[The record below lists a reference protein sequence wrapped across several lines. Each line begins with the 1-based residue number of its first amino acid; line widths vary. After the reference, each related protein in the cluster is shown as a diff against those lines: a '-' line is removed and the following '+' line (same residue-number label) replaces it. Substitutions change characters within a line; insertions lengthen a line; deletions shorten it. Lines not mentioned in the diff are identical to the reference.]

1 MQQSGNVSS
10 QNMYKDITT
19 SFMPSLSQ
27 RIVTCMYL
35 LTLVTE
41 IEKVWYLFYFWF
53 LIYPPLALVE
63 TLFRETVPLIY
74 KIGAYFNIEN

>member
-41 IEKVWYLFYFWF
+41 IEKV
-53 LIYPPLALVE
+53 
-63 TLFRETVPLIY
+63 
-74 KIGAYFNIEN
+74 